1 MQPGSQILIC
11 TGQGLEAFE
20 ELKGFSLGLINAL
33 AIAEKLGLG
42 HVMNTVVLGAYCRL
56 NSELD
61 VEQVIEAVTDMVPA
75 KKEQNVEAV
84 RRGYEKL
91 IL

>member
-1 MQPGSQILIC
+1 
-11 TGQGLEAFE
+11 
-20 ELKGFSLGLINAL
+20 
-33 AIAEKLGLG
+33 
-42 HVMNTVVLGAYCRL
+42 MNTVVLGAYCRL

-84 RRGYEKL
+84 RRGYENL